1 MSHHEQSPRGSS
13 LTVHQVAERVNVS
26 ARTVWAWIAEGRL
39 QAIRLGRRTTRISED
54 ALEEFLHSCVREGE

>member
-1 MSHHEQSPRGSS
+1 MSHHEQAPRGSS
-13 LTVHQVAERVNVS
+13 LTVHQVAERLNVS

-54 ALEEFLHSCVREGE
+54 ALEEFLRRCVRESE